1 MSDTEDKQKEEEI
14 VIKDEVEVAP
24 AGAAEADSDGGDE
37 ISPDVGIEAL
47 RHQLEM
53 ERQARAEAERRARQA
68 ESHASKA
75 SMEVQDSN
83 LQLISSAIDSVNRTN
98 QMLKRDYAAAMSSG
112 NYEHAAEIQ
121 SQMSINGAKLLQ
133 LENGKAA
140 LEQRI
145 SNPPP
150 KQPEEPMD
158 PVEAV
163 ASQLSPRSAAW
174 VRAHPEC
181 VRDQKLYM
189 RMIGAHNIAVSDGFV
204 PDSDEYFEQI
214 ERQMGMRKQPTAVS
228 HQETEEPTSMAAKP
242 MARRPPP
249 PAAPSS
255 RAASNGSGGRN
266 TVTLNSAEREMASI
280 MGMTP
285 EEYAK
290 NKVALKKEGKLQ

>member
-1 MSDTEDKQKEEEI
+1 MADTEEKQAEPEIILKEE
-14 VIKDEVEVAP
+14 
-24 AGAAEADSDGGDE
+24 AEPSPEPEATDQEDE

-47 RHQLEM
+47 RRQLEM
-53 ERQARAEAERRARQA
+53 ERSARAEAESRARMA
-68 ESHASKA
+68 ESSASKA
-75 SMEVQDSN
+75 SQEVQDSN
-83 LQLISSAIDSVNRTN
+83 LQLISSAIESVNRTN
-98 QMLKRDYAAAMSSG
+98 QMLKRDYATAMAAG
-112 NYEHAAEIQ
+112 NYEQAAEIQ
-121 SQMSINGAKLLQ
+121 SHMSINGAKLLQ

-145 SNPPP
+145 ANPQIREQEIP
-150 KQPEEPMD
+150 QD
-158 PVEAV
+158 PVEVV

-181 VRDQKLYM
+181 VKDRRLYLKM
-189 RMIGAHNIAVSDGFV
+189 VGAHNIAIADGFQA
-204 PDSDEYFEQI
+204 DTDEYFAEI
-214 ERQMGMRKQPTAVS
+214 ERQMGYRKPQTTVVREES
-228 HQETEEPTSMAAKP
+228 EEPTSLAAKP
-242 MARRPPP
+242 MAKKPQP

-266 TVTLNSAEREMASI
+266 TVTLNAAEREMASI

>member
-1 MSDTEDKQKEEEI
+1 MAEEEKVKEEEI
-14 VIKDEVEVAP
+14 IIKDEPASEPEVAT
-24 AGAAEADSDGGDE
+24 AVEEE
-37 ISPDVGIEAL
+37 ITPEIGIEAL

-53 ERQARAEAERRARQA
+53 ERQARAEAERRARDA
-68 ESHASKA
+68 ESTASRA
-75 SMEVQDSN
+75 SLEVQDSN
-83 LQLISSAIDSVNRTN
+83 LQLISSAIDSVNRAN
-98 QMLKRDYAAAMSSG
+98 HMLKRDYASAMAAG
-112 NYEHAAEIQ
+112 NYEHAADIQ
-121 SQMSINGAKLLQ
+121 AQMSMNGAKLLQ

-145 SNPPP
+145 ASPQP
-150 KQPEEPMD
+150 KQQETPID

-181 VRDQKLYM
+181 VRDQKLYLKM
-189 RMIGAHNIAVSDGFV
+189 VGAHNIAIADGYTA
-204 PDSDEYFEQI
+204 DTDEYFAEI
-214 ERQMGMRKQPTAVS
+214 ERQMGMRRQATSVS
-228 HQETEEPTSMAAKP
+228 REETEEPSSMAAKP
-242 MARRPPP
+242 MARKAPP

-255 RAASNGSGGRN
+255 RAASNGSSGRN
-266 TVTLNSAEREMASI
+266 TVTLNAAEREMASI

>member
-1 MSDTEDKQKEEEI
+1 MAEEDKSKDEEVIVKDEPSVEPEVAESQEEEI
-14 VIKDEVEVAP
+14 TP
-24 AGAAEADSDGGDE
+24 E
-37 ISPDVGIEAL
+37 IGIEAL

-53 ERQARAEAERRARQA
+53 ERSAREEAERRARSA
-68 ESHASKA
+68 ESTASRA
-75 SMEVQDSN
+75 SLEVQDSN
-83 LQLISSAIDSVNRTN
+83 LQLISSAIDSVNRAN
-98 QMLKRDYAAAMSSG
+98 HMLKRDYAAAMAAG
-112 NYEHAAEIQ
+112 NYEQAAEIQ
-121 SQMSINGAKLLQ
+121 SHMSMNGAKLLQ

-145 SNPPP
+145 ANPPP
-150 KQPEEPMD
+150 RQQEAPSD

-174 VRAHPEC
+174 IRAHPEC
-181 VRDQKLYM
+181 VRDQKLYLKM
-189 RMIGAHNIAVSDGFV
+189 VGAHNIAIADGYTA
-204 PDSDEYFEQI
+204 DTDEYFAEI
-214 ERQMGMRKQPTAVS
+214 ERQMGMRRQPTSVS
-228 HQETEEPTSMAAKP
+228 REETEEPTSMAAKP
-242 MARRPPP
+242 MARKPQP

-266 TVTLNSAEREMASI
+266 TVTLNAAEREMASI

>member
-1 MSDTEDKQKEEEI
+1 MADEEVKTEEEI
-14 VIKDEVEVAP
+14 IIKDAPEKVEAP
-24 AGAAEADSDGGDE
+24 EPEANDE
-37 ISPDVGIEAL
+37 ITPDVGIEAL
-47 RHQLEM
+47 KIQLEQ
-53 ERQARAEAERRARQA
+53 ERSARAEAESRARAAQENA
-68 ESHASKA
+68 TRASA
-75 SMEVQDSN
+75 EVQDSN
-83 LQLISSAIDSVNRTN
+83 LQLIASAIESVNRTN
-98 QMLKRDYAAAMSSG
+98 YMLKRDYAAAMSAG
-112 NYEHAAEIQ
+112 NFEQAAEIQ

-145 SNPPP
+145 ANPPP
-150 KQPEEPMD
+150 KQPEVPED

-174 VRAHPEC
+174 IRAHPEC
-181 VRDQKLYM
+181 VRDKRLYM
-189 RMIGAHNIAVSDGFV
+189 KMVGAHNIAVADGFQA
-204 PDSDEYFEQI
+204 DTDEYFSEI
-214 ERQMGMRKQPTAVS
+214 ERQMGYRKPQTAVS
-228 HQETEEPTSMAAKP
+228 REEDEEPTSMAAKP
-242 MARRPPP
+242 VARKPQP

-266 TVTLNSAEREMASI
+266 TVTLSAAEREMASI

>member
-1 MSDTEDKQKEEEI
+1 MAEEDKSKDEEVIVKDEPSAEPEVAESQEEEI
-14 VIKDEVEVAP
+14 TPE
-24 AGAAEADSDGGDE
+24 
-37 ISPDVGIEAL
+37 VGIEAL

-53 ERQARAEAERRARQA
+53 ERQARAEAERRAREA
-68 ESHASKA
+68 ESNASKA

-83 LQLISSAIDSVNRTN
+83 LQLISSAIDSVNRAN
-98 QMLKRDYAAAMSSG
+98 FMLKRDYAAAMASG
-112 NYEHAAEIQ
+112 NYEQAADIQ
-121 SQMSINGAKLLQ
+121 AQMSMNGAKLLQ

-145 SNPPP
+145 ASPQP
-150 KQPEEPMD
+150 KQPETPLD

-181 VRDQKLYM
+181 VRDQKLYLKM
-189 RMIGAHNIAVSDGFV
+189 VGAHNIAIADGYTA
-204 PDSDEYFEQI
+204 DTDEYFAEI
-214 ERQMGMRKQPTAVS
+214 ERQMGMRRQPTSVS
-228 HQETEEPTSMAAKP
+228 REETEEPTSMAAKP
-242 MARRPPP
+242 MARKPQP

-266 TVTLNSAEREMASI
+266 TVTLNAAEREMASI

>member
-14 VIKDEVEVAP
+14 VVKEAP
-24 AGAAEADSDGGDE
+24 ESASEPEEEADDE

-47 RHQLEM
+47 KNQLEM
-53 ERQARAEAERRARQA
+53 ERQARAEAERRAKMA
-68 ESHASKA
+68 ESTASKA

-83 LQLISSAIDSVNRTN
+83 LQLIASAIESVNRTS
-98 QMLKRDYAAAMSSG
+98 QMMKRDYAAAMAAG
-112 NYEHAAEIQ
+112 NYEQAAEIQ
-121 SQMSINGAKLLQ
+121 SHMSLNAAKLLQ

-145 SNPPP
+145 ANPPP
-150 KQPEEPMD
+150 KQPSAPMD
-158 PVEAV
+158 QVEEV

-181 VRDQKLYM
+181 VRDQKLYL
-189 RMIGAHNIAVSDGFV
+189 RMVGAHNIAISNGYV
-204 PDSDEYFEQI
+204 PDSDAYFEQI
-214 ERQMGMRKQPTAVS
+214 EQQMGFRKPQTTVS
-228 HQETEEPTSMAAKP
+228 RQEIEEPTSMAAKP
-242 MARRPPP
+242 MAPKAPP

-255 RAASNGSGGRN
+255 RAASNGSGGRH
-266 TVTLNSAEREMASI
+266 TVTLNKDQREMAAI

-290 NKVALKKEGKLQ
+290 NMTALKKEGKMQ